1 MTSVTRWL
9 MLRSRAPS
17 ISMACQLRP
26 SSFTC
31 VTLALSATAFCHIYF
46 KLWAALGAAPN
57 QAPLLEQGERAR
69 AEEPERFENLVYR
82 ALAEQLIAL
91 PRASML
97 LQKPAR
103 DVEIAIRGAA
113 LADADNRQ

>member
-17 ISMACQLRP
+17 ISMACRLRP
-26 SSFTC
+26 SSFAC

-57 QAPLLEQGERAR
+57 QTHYWIKVKG
-69 AEEPERFENLVYR
+69 R
-82 ALAEQLIAL
+82 ALKNRSVSRIRL
-91 PRASML
+91 PC
-97 LQKPAR
+97 
-103 DVEIAIRGAA
+103 IG
-113 LADADNRQ
+113 